1 MLPSLKQKN
10 RDLCGK
16 TYCLG
21 PGVGGCPKPENGTV
35 TAVWSITS
43 MLVSVSLFMMSDHAI
58 CGLLS

>member
-10 RDLCGK
+10 RSVWKDLLFGGGCR
-16 TYCLG
+16 
-21 PGVGGCPKPENGTV
+21 GCPKPENGTV